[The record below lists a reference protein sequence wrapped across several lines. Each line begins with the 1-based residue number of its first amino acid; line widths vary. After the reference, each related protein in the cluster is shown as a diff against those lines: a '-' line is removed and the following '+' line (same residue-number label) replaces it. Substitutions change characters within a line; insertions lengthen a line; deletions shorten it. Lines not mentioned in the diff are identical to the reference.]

1 MCWVECELRYGR
13 FAQGIPPDS
22 DSEFP
27 ELRLR
32 RIAAMAWLGRKK
44 RALKYREWWWV
55 KAAWDLRDPR
65 HSGDRQS
72 FLSLWRVGNEDVID
86 PVIRSVFD
94 GLAVCAWLY
103 VCG

>member
-1 MCWVECELRYGR
+1 MCWVECELRCGR

-55 KAAWDLRDPR
+55 KLRGTSGTPR

-72 FLSLWRVGNEDVID
+72 FLFFPFGGWEMKM
-86 PVIRSVFD
+86 
-94 GLAVCAWLY
+94 
-103 VCG
+103 